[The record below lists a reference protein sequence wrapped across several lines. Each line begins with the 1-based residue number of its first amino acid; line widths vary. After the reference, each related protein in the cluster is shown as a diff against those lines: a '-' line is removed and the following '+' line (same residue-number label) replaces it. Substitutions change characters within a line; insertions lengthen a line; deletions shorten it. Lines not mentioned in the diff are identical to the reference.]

1 MKETFNFGNDY
12 SDVFLHTQ
20 HTLPQSHVQNAAKP
34 LEGYP
39 RLQELHRL
47 KAEQV
52 ALSACKRFGSRTPQP
67 QIQPKLEEWVKQ
79 GLEFDVVMVGG
90 CPGDSN
96 QCSLGNGVRL
106 PTRDELKGLPIGK
119 LTPRPSIAFLWVPG
133 SQVDMGRKVMESW
146 GFRRS
151 EDVVF
156 FPSSMSSVYYP
167 PRAESL
173 SESCPIPIVQASTWH
188 CIMGLKGTVRRSED
202 VHLINCNVDT
212 DVIVESPDHVIQGI
226 VPQSIFQ
233 VIENFALMNRRLHIV
248 PICQKQAEKPLPVMT
263 RPGWVILSP
272 DVLLNNFSPKEY
284 NEEIA
289 KVGKLVSITEEIDKL
304 RPKSPKNE

>member
-1 MKETFNFGNDY
+1 MKDSFNFGNDY

-20 HTLPQSHVQNAAKP
+20 QVLPQSHVQNAAHP

-52 ALSACKRFGSRTPQP
+52 ALSACKRFGSRTPRP
-67 QIQPKLEEWVKQ
+67 QIQAKLDEWVKQ
-79 GLEFDVVMVGG
+79 GLEFDVVMIGG

-96 QCSLGNGVRL
+96 QSGNGVRL
-106 PTRDELKGLPIGK
+106 PTRDELRALPIAK

-133 SQVDMGRKVMESW
+133 SQIDMGRKVMESW

-156 FPSSMSSVYYP
+156 FPASKSSAHYP
-167 PRAESL
+167 PRCATVDES
-173 SESCPIPIVQASTWH
+173 SPIPVVQASTWH

-212 DVIVESPDHVIQGI
+212 DVIVESPDQVVQGI
-226 VPQSIFQ
+226 VPQAIFQ
-233 VIENFALMNRRLHIV
+233 LIENFALMNRRVHIV
-248 PICQKQAEKPLPVMT
+248 PISQEHSERPLPVMT
-263 RPGWVILSP
+263 RPGWVVVSP
-272 DVLLNNFSPKEY
+272 DVLLNNFSVKEFT
-284 NEEIA
+284 EEIA
-289 KVGKLVSITEEIDKL
+289 RVGKLVSITEEIDKL

>member
-1 MKETFNFGNDY
+1 M
-12 SDVFLHTQ
+12 
-20 HTLPQSHVQNAAKP
+20 
-34 LEGYP
+34 
-39 RLQELHRL
+39 
-47 KAEQV
+47 
-52 ALSACKRFGSRTPQP
+52 
-67 QIQPKLEEWVKQ
+67 
-79 GLEFDVVMVGG
+79 
-90 CPGDSN
+90 
-96 QCSLGNGVRL
+96 